1 MSLKN
6 RVAATA
12 ALVIASALGATA
24 AHAEPIVALTGLSI
38 YQFDSATP
46 GTGTTVSLGSLDSG
60 YSARAIDFRPSNGK
74 VYLFA
79 TNSTSYRLYTVN
91 LTSGAVTAVGNAV
104 NTSNAYV
111 SNGFAINTSIDV
123 DPVNDVLRV
132 VDNSSRRKNFRVNLN
147 TGALVGIDADF
158 STATSLVDYAF
169 DNTNT
174 TTPTAYAIS
183 ATTITQFTASIT
195 NPNSATY
202 SSIASDPIDQTQN
215 DYITGNVGF
224 DISGFTGTGYVSYN
238 KSGTGYYLGIFN
250 PSTGLITE
258 SGSFGSNSIVDIT
271 VIPEPSALGLLA
283 LPAAALTRRRR
294 A

>member
-1 MSLKN
+1 MSLKK
-6 RVAATA
+6 RFAATA
-12 ALVIASALGATA
+12 ALVLTSALGASLA
-24 AHAEPIVALTGLSI
+24 QAEPLVALTGLSI
-38 YQFDSATP
+38 YKFDSATP
-46 GTGTTVSLGSLDSG
+46 GTGTTISLGSLASG
-60 YSARAIDFRPSNGK
+60 FSARAIDFRPSNGR

-91 LTSGAVTAVGNAV
+91 LNSGAVTAVGTAV

-111 SNGFAINTSIDV
+111 SSGFATNTSIDV

-132 VDNSSRRKNFRVNLN
+132 VDNSTRRKNLRVNLN
-147 TGALVGIDADF
+147 TGALVGIDSDF
-158 STATSLVDYAF
+158 SAATSLVDYAY

-183 ATTITQFTASIT
+183 ATSSTQFTASIT

-202 SSIASDPIDQTQN
+202 SIIANDPIDQTQTN
-215 DYITGNVGF
+215 YITGNVGF

-238 KSGTGYYLGIFN
+238 KSNTGYYLGIFN

-258 SGSFGSNSIVDIT
+258 SGSFGLNQIVDIT